1 MPNTNDRFDL
11 RFQLTAQEYYALY
24 YVSKQTLSERIHAG
38 LAPTAY
44 WALGALIVL
53 PLVFYTPLR
62 QSVMEVTGYS
72 GPPLIIFFVFAIFY
86 VFHRYVLTPAL
97 WRDWL
102 DSQELAGNEIHVTAT
117 SSGIVYRASDIT
129 SKMPWRTIKRVADTY
144 KCIFLF
150 TGRNSA
156 VIVPRRAFA
165 TDKQAQRFLAFALKK
180 AGKSK

>member
-24 YVSKQTLSERIHAG
+24 YVSKQTLSERIYAA
-38 LAPTAY
+38 LVPTAY

-53 PLVFYTPLR
+53 PLVFYAPLR
-62 QSVMEVTGYS
+62 QSVMGVTGYS
-72 GPPLIIFFVFAIFY
+72 GPPLIIFFVFAIFF

-102 DSQELAGNEIHVTAT
+102 DSQELAGSEIHVTVT
-117 SSGIVYRASDIT
+117 NSGIVYRASSIT
-129 SKMPWRTIKRVADTY
+129 SKMPWHVIERVADTY

-156 VIVPRRAFA
+156 VVVPRRAF
-165 TDKQAQRFLAFALKK
+165 TSNKKAQHFLAFALKK
-180 AGKSK
+180 AGKPK